1 MTDAYIE
8 TSSIN
13 QALVDTVSGEEISRS
28 LQDLGYRPVV
38 GFHTIYEL
46 ARTFLNP
53 EQHQTGSDLFK
64 ILQGIDCTIVP
75 MTGLLIDK
83 EIIKLRTGAEVLP
96 FLDHANQ
103 VSTRYEIEKLSRGIF
118 DATAEQFVATREKER
133 RTNEP
138 IESNQYLEQI
148 LEMNRTEPGRFRGI
162 KVFGDALDYF
172 KDAVPSIIQAGVRRD
187 VSSFEAKELSLRLTS
202 FPCIHSLV
210 RANIYLC
217 FIVIRNLTN
226 PAYDR
231 VDDFRQVI
239 DASYCNAFVT
249 NDGQLART
257 GNQVNTG
264 LCMMR
269 WTDIF

>member
-1 MTDAYIE
+1 MANAYIE

-13 QALVDTVSGEEISRS
+13 QALVDTVSGKDISKS

-38 GFHTIYEL
+38 GIHTIYEL

-53 EQHQTGSDLFK
+53 GQHQTGSDLFK
-64 ILQGIDCTIVP
+64 ILQGIDGTIVP
-75 MTGLLIDK
+75 MTGMIIDQ
-83 EIIKLRTGAEVLP
+83 EIVKLRTGAEVLP
-96 FLDHANQ
+96 FLDHANLA
-103 VSTRYEIEKLSRGIF
+103 STRYEIEKLSRGIF
-118 DATAEQFVATREKER
+118 DATAERFVATRETARRINER
-133 RTNEP
+133 
-138 IESNQYLEQI
+138 IESNKYLNQI
-148 LEMNRTEPGRFRGI
+148 LEMNRTEPGRFGGI
-162 KVFGDALDYF
+162 HVFGDALDYF

-187 VSSFEAKELSLRLTS
+187 VSSFEAKELSLRLAS

-217 FIVIRNLTN
+217 FIVIRNLTS

-239 DASYCNAFVT
+239 DASYCDAFVT

-257 GNQVNTG
+257 GNHVNID